1 MIRGLYAAATGMVA
15 IEDRQAVI
23 ANNIANASTVG
34 YRRQEAVQK
43 GFRDVFSGKLVGATR
58 FNQSKAPGGGV
69 KIVET
74 FSNTQ
79 AGPIVTTDDPLNV
92 ALRGPGFLA
101 VDTPQGERFTR
112 AGSFIVDG
120 DGQLATPDGYKVQGS
135 GGGPIEVQAGNAVI
149 TENGS
154 IKVNDVTAGQLRL
167 VEFEDPHML
176 TREGQNLYKAS
187 PEATQRSAD
196 ATGTTVAGKALEM
209 SNVNLPKEMVSM
221 ILGLR
226 AYAANQKVITAA
238 DETMSKIIE
247 QVGMPT

>member
-1 MIRGLYAAATGMVA
+1 MVA
-15 IEDRQAVI
+15 IEDRQAII

-34 YRRQEAVQK
+34 FRRQEAVQT
-43 GFRDVFSGKLVGATR
+43 GFHEVFSGKLVGAAR

-69 KIVET
+69 KIGET
-74 FSNTQ
+74 FSDTE

-120 DGQLATPDGYKVQGS
+120 NGQLATPDGYKVQSS
-135 GGGPIEVQAGNAVI
+135 GGGPIELQAGNTVI
-149 TENGS
+149 TEDGS

-176 TREGQNLYKAS
+176 TREGHSLYKAS
-187 PEATQRSAD
+187 PEATQRSAA

-221 ILGLR
+221 IAALR
-226 AYAANQKVITAA
+226 AYAASQKVMTAA

-247 QVGMPT
+247 QVGMPA